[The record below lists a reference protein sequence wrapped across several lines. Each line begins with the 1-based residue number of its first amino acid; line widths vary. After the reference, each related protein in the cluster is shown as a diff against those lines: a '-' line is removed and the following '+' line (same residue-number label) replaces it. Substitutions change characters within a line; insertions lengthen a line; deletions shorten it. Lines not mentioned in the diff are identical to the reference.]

1 MFAAL
6 LGVNYRVISPAQ
18 AILPVEMLPLCFWVN
33 MFTMPLWVDDRLIL
47 PAQVQATLPA
57 PFVLNLMSVNTSVVQ
72 VNGTAVTLAV
82 SECGDYFNGIEL
94 KDDTIQR
101 FHNHHCVIMHSLDD
115 HNPLS
120 IFQNFHVSVCRHPT
134 ASYNVA
140 NYPYFVFHPMQSEF
154 SSFSETFK
162 GYAYHLLQYR
172 LIHVIK
178 FVVCWSNHMCH
189 FMLQNM
195 TMLVNFDLTPQQF
208 CQKLHLTICRSQ
220 FYKHDFAVMS
230 SGPGPSINYVVINYT
245 KYLKNIICWMLQ
257 HKYLYKISIWF
268 NAKEHSKNQITDCFK
283 PPEHNPSSKIGGGQ
297 HGLIRQKIEIEV
309 IHPFVINTLQRSP
322 GNKMCEFVE
331 HIEMSKGLKKY

>member
-57 PFVLNLMSVNTSVVQ
+57 PFVLNLMSVNTCVVQ

-134 ASYNVA
+134 AYYNVA
-140 NYPYFVFHPMQSEF
+140 NYPYIRKRPLEN
-154 SSFSETFK
+154 
-162 GYAYHLLQYR
+162 
-172 LIHVIK
+172 I
-178 FVVCWSNHMCH
+178 
-189 FMLQNM
+189 
-195 TMLVNFDLTPQQF
+195 DL
-208 CQKLHLTICRSQ
+208 H
-220 FYKHDFAVMS
+220 
-230 SGPGPSINYVVINYT
+230 
-245 KYLKNIICWMLQ
+245 
-257 HKYLYKISIWF
+257 
-268 NAKEHSKNQITDCFK
+268 
-283 PPEHNPSSKIGGGQ
+283 GQ
-297 HGLIRQKIEIEV
+297 CSTG
-309 IHPFVINTLQRSP
+309 
-322 GNKMCEFVE
+322 
-331 HIEMSKGLKKY
+331 